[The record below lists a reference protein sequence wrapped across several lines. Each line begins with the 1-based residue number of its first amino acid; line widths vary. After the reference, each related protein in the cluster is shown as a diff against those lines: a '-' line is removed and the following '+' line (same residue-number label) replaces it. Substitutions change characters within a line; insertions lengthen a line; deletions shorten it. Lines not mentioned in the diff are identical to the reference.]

1 MTGIFIMAALALLF
15 GFLVVWWF
23 FRQRPTGLFRSILLS
38 YFESR
43 QHGQSIDQA
52 LRWMVVSHSLAEEK
66 QAKALDLIS
75 QIPAR
80 DSEDQRVIEA
90 VLIVC
95 YAEWDVLPSRE
106 LREKSRRQI
115 AAAYRRL
122 IGQPANGTT
131 SS

>member
-1 MTGIFIMAALALLF
+1 MTGVLIIAALAVLF
-15 GFLVVWWF
+15 GFLVVWWL
-23 FRQRPTGLFRSILLS
+23 FRQRPTNLIRSILLS

-52 LRWMVVSHSLAEEK
+52 LRWMVISRSLPEER

-75 QIPAR
+75 QIGAGEI
-80 DSEDQRVIEA
+80 EDQRVIEA

-95 YAEWDVLPSRE
+95 YAERDVPPSPEQWD
-106 LREKSRRQI
+106 KSRRQI

-122 IGQPANGTT
+122 IGRTG
-131 SS
+131 